1 MAGKIIGR
9 KERPQRNSWFDE
21 ECQIILEEK
30 IRAYNWTINRNIRHN
45 EQEYKEKEK
54 KHIKYLH

>member
-1 MAGKIIGR
+1 VAGKIIGR

-30 IRAYNWTINRNIRHN
+30 IRAYN
-45 EQEYKEKEK
+45 
-54 KHIKYLH
+54 